1 MSTLAQNANPLDD
14 PHVREHPGTVPFW
27 KAAAQ
32 GRFVLPTCTGCGK
45 AHWYPRNFC
54 PFCFSDAI
62 EWRESAGTATI
73 YSFTSMPRATPVI
86 VVAYVRLD
94 EGPLMLTNL
103 VDCDPAEPAIDR
115 RVKVK
120 FVASESGRML
130 PMFTLA

>member
-1 MSTLAQNANPLDD
+1 M
-14 PHVREHPGTVPFW
+14 
-27 KAAAQ
+27 
-32 GRFVLPTCTGCGK
+32 LPTCSSCGK

-54 PFCFSDAI
+54 PLCFSDTI
-62 EWRESAGTATI
+62 EWRESPGNATI